1 MVQKVHVHI
10 IPGIRTRDKP
20 FCFLLVFVRR
30 VTGIITKKDVIKHV
44 AAMQGNKKPDVVRY
58 GTL

>member
-30 VTGIITKKDVIKHV
+30 VTGIIT
-44 AAMQGNKKPDVVRY
+44 MQGNKKPDVVRY

>member
-1 MVQKVHVHI
+1 
-10 IPGIRTRDKP
+10 
-20 FCFLLVFVRR
+20 

-44 AAMQGNKKPDVVRY
+44 QIMDKKTPDVVRY